1 MAFDV
6 TLGDAGESIGA
17 GGWTPRRHRW
27 TSGDIYRSGSWRVVS
42 WCVSMGRVV
51 NERLRRAMMRAGHSV
66 ESLAE
71 QAEVS
76 QKSVKRWLA
85 GAVAPYPQTRYR
97 VAALLGEDES
107 YLWPELTDRAALAGA
122 ELVAAW
128 PRRSDVPRELW
139 VELLRQAVRSVDLL
153 AFAGLFL
160 TEEHPDWLPLV
171 RAKAEAGVRV
181 RLLLGDPGGRQLVGR
196 DAEHHI
202 GGGVAGRV
210 LAVLTHYR
218 PLADVAEVRLH
229 DTPLYNSI
237 YRFDDELL
245 VNVHAY
251 GILAA
256 YTPTLR
262 IRRLDGQFFNTY
274 LESFERVWA
283 SARPATNTGGDD
295 SSDATVEHIPDGLV
309 T

>member
-181 RLLLGDPGGRQLVGR
+181 RLLLAGCRAPYRRWGSGPGLGRADPLP
-196 DAEHHI
+196 A
-202 GGGVAGRV
+202 AGRCGRGSASRH
-210 LAVLTHYR
+210 AVVQLHL
-218 PLADVAEVRLH
+218 PVR
-229 DTPLYNSI
+229 
-237 YRFDDELL
+237 R
-245 VNVHAY
+245 
-251 GILAA
+251 
-256 YTPTLR
+256 
-262 IRRLDGQFFNTY
+262 
-274 LESFERVWA
+274 
-283 SARPATNTGGDD
+283 
-295 SSDATVEHIPDGLV
+295 
-309 T
+309 